1 MTIRFCYAL
10 SWILFLV
17 TVLYLGWDNA
27 RLYHLA
33 IAVLAFPGVLI
44 GVMWILR
51 KSKWSTAALGMSVV
65 TALGYIVWWSIEILY
80 RFDSTPGLLET
91 ISTQFRI
98 PRLLFEQRFAQDD
111 YLGALLEAYWQ
122 LGMPVLQI
130 VFVILIVRALFRPR
144 IEASVRAL

>member
-1 MTIRFCYAL
+1 MTTRFFYGL

-17 TVLYLGWDNA
+17 TILYLGWDNA

-33 IAVLAFPGVLI
+33 IAVLAIPGVLI
-44 GVMWILR
+44 AVMWIVR
-51 KSKWSTAALGMSVV
+51 KSKWSNAALGISVV
-65 TALGYIVWWSIEILY
+65 TVLGYIVWWSIEIFY
-80 RFDSTPGLLET
+80 RFDSTPSLLET

-98 PRLLFEQRFAQDD
+98 PRLLFEQRLSQDD

-130 VFVILIVRALFRPR
+130 VFAILIVRGIFRPR
-144 IEASVRAL
+144 IETPARAL